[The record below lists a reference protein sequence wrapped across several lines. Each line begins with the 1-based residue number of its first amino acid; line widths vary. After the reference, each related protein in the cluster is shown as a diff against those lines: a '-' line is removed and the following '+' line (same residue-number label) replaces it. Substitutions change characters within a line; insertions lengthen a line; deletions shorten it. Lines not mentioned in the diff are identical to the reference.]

1 MKIGILTLFHKSTNY
16 GGVLQAYALCKFL
29 NDQGHAAEQIL
40 YCQKSTK
47 INKTK
52 ITAKKIAEKVFAG
65 IKRRLYRNKNQ
76 EIRKRLET
84 LFVDFRDSV
93 PHSDR
98 VYTKETIGES
108 VSKYEVFV
116 TGSDQVWNPNWHDTS
131 YMLDFVGQGTP
142 KVSYAASFGVERF
155 ESIFE
160 NILQK
165 NLRDFRGISVREKTA
180 QELLSKVLE
189 QEVEVCVDP
198 TLLLSAKDWDEV
210 ASDRLMKD
218 KYVFV
223 YFLGNDKKMRRL
235 AEQFAKEKGLRLV
248 MIPDLIGSYTKE
260 DHKMKATFLTQA
272 TPNDFV
278 SLVKHAEYVLTDSF
292 HACVFSLLYQKEFFV
307 FERVGVQ
314 KMSSRIRGLTE
325 MFSCCQRF
333 CSDEEKQ
340 TLDYLLNCAPL
351 DAERKT
357 FFEETKQKSIDF
369 LNTIL

>member
-1 MKIGILTLFHKSTNY
+1 MKIGILTLFHKSKNY
-16 GGVLQAYALCKFL
+16 GGVLQAYALCKYL
-29 NDQGHAAEQIL
+29 KDQGHEAQQLL

-52 ITAKKIAEKVFAG
+52 ITAKKIAEKVFDR
-65 IKRRLYRNKNQ
+65 IKRRVYKKRNQ
-76 EIRKRLET
+76 EIQKRMEMS
-84 LFVDFRDSV
+84 FFDFRDSV
-93 PHSDR
+93 SHSNR
-98 VYTKETIGES
+98 VYTKENIGEAAP
-108 VSKYEVFV
+108 KYDAFI

-131 YMLDFVGQGTP
+131 YMLDFVDKGTP
-142 KVSYAASFGVERF
+142 KISYAASFGVECF
-155 ESIFE
+155 EPLFE

-165 NLRDFRGISVREKTA
+165 NLCDFRGISVREKAA
-180 QELLSKVLE
+180 QELLSPLLE
-189 QEVEVCVDP
+189 QKVELCVDP

-210 ASDRLMKD
+210 ASDRLMEA

-223 YFLGNDKKMRRL
+223 YFLGNDPKMRRL

-248 MIPDLIGSYTKE
+248 MIPDVIGSYTKN

-292 HACVFSLLYQKEFFV
+292 HACVFSLLYHKEFFV

-314 KMSSRIRGLTE
+314 KMSSRIRSLTE
-325 MFSCCQRF
+325 MFSCRERF
-333 CSDEEKQ
+333 CADEEKR

-351 DAERKT
+351 DAERDT
-357 FFEETKQKSIDF
+357 SFEEIKQKSIGF
-369 LNTIL
+369 LNSLL